1 MIFRGDTHPP
11 NPQRMNWE
19 LKIEE
24 KEKLENPLNPCRKE
38 RINNLNHMTDKFE
51 IQPCTCTQ
59 SCTQTLLHFVL
70 LQRRL
75 GLT

>member
-11 NPQRMNWE
+11 YPQRMNWE

-24 KEKLENPLNPCRKE
+24 KVKLENPLNPCRKE
-38 RINNLNHMTDKFE
+38 TINNLTEILMTDKFE

-59 SCTQTLLHFVL
+59 SCTQTLVHFVL
-70 LQRRL
+70 L
-75 GLT
+75 